1 MIGGN
6 DLELLMGL
14 IRDYQQKATIAPRA
28 MKSDSRHAVSWA
40 CEFPP
45 KTNFGGSGQRAEEMI
60 KNQGHP
66 HPPPLLKVLRGA
78 GFARAPSQG
87 PEAKDLKY
95 QNLQNN
101 GLNGRMIRLYA
112 VRPLRP

>member
-1 MIGGN
+1 
-6 DLELLMGL
+6 MGL

-66 HPPPLLKVLRGA
+66 PPPSSSESLAGRGFCA
-78 GFARAPSQG
+78 GAFARSWGQ
-87 PEAKDLKY
+87 
-95 QNLQNN
+95 
-101 GLNGRMIRLYA
+101 RS
-112 VRPLRP
+112 